1 MLLFGG
7 ARLDKQPRAV
17 AKPAAFGKI
26 ADKKLHARAL
36 AKGRY
41 ADGKI
46 KAFAV
51 IMPVEA
57 VAKPIG
63 EGVGVK
69 LGCFSELKAE
79 HHVSCGAL
87 VQIGGAR
94 REIAA
99 RFVRRNK
106 SRRALGADALPAGKA
121 PPAADAPPCEKRCGR
136 PPCPIENILRQKIA
150 AFRKTY
156 ALIIAHFRAK
166 AHTPQKIKPLSG
178 NFIPY

>member
-1 MLLFGG
+1 
-7 ARLDKQPRAV
+7 
-17 AKPAAFGKI
+17 
-26 ADKKLHARAL
+26 
-36 AKGRY
+36 
-41 ADGKI
+41 
-46 KAFAV
+46 
-51 IMPVEA
+51 MPVEA

-63 EGVGVK
+63 EGVGAK
-69 LGCFSELKAE
+69 LRAVAELKAE
-79 HHVSCGAL
+79 HHVPCGAL

-94 REIAA
+94 RKIAA
-99 RFVRRNK
+99 WFVRRNK

-166 AHTPQKIKPLSG
+166 AHTPQKIKPLGG